1 MTRLGPVS
9 VTIANPY
16 SGQLTVDLPPYLFT
30 NFDEANKKITV
41 SVGDDSIKH
50 QKAMWGK
57 LAE

>member
-1 MTRLGPVS
+1 MTRTELVLMTVADPF
-9 VTIANPY
+9 
-16 SGQLTVDLPPYLFT
+16 SGQLRVDLPPYVFT

-57 LAE
+57 LV